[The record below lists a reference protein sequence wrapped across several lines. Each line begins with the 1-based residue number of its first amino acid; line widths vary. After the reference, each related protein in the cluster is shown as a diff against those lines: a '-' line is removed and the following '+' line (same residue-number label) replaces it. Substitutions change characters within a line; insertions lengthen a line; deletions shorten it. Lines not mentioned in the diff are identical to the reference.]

1 MICLTFPLANISVE
15 KAKLSLI
22 AFDGEGFLSQVA
34 DLRQSPL
41 EKRNYMPELMK
52 DRYYNY
58 NTIHELAMC
67 INAVY
72 PTFRADDF
80 IANIMDET
88 WDALELKAR
97 MRRITINL
105 GKYLPHDYEHALG
118 ILDKAIAGYPVGIVD
133 SGLLYFPDFVE
144 MYGQDERH
152 WDLSMAA
159 LERYTRYSTAEFAVR
174 PFIIKHEAIMI
185 AQMTAW
191 TEHDNEHVRRLA
203 SEGCRPALPWG
214 QALTSFKKDPS
225 PVLQILE
232 RLKADP
238 SLYVRKSVANNLNDI
253 SKTHPDL
260 ITELARDWYGKNE
273 HTDWIVKHGCRTLL
287 KKGNRAVLDIFGFSD
302 VDCVNVV
309 NFSLD
314 AASVCVGEDMTFSFQ
329 IETKKETKV
338 RLEYGIDYVRANGR
352 RSRKIFKI
360 SELLLRENEKKS
372 YRKTHS
378 FVDVS
383 SRKHYPGIHSVTLI
397 VNGVEWDTLNFKL
410 STL

>member
-1 MICLTFPLANISVE
+1 M
-15 KAKLSLI
+15 
-22 AFDGEGFLSQVA
+22 
-34 DLRQSPL
+34 
-41 EKRNYMPELMK
+41 
-52 DRYYNY
+52 
-58 NTIHELAMC
+58 
-67 INAVY
+67 
-72 PTFRADDF
+72 
-80 IANIMDET
+80 
-88 WDALELKAR
+88 
-97 MRRITINL
+97 
-105 GKYLPHDYEHALG
+105 
-118 ILDKAIAGYPVGIVD
+118 
-133 SGLLYFPDFVE
+133 
-144 MYGQDERH
+144 
-152 WDLSMAA
+152 
-159 LERYTRYSTAEFAVR
+159 
-174 PFIIKHEAIMI
+174 
-185 AQMTAW
+185 
-191 TEHDNEHVRRLA
+191 RRLA